1 MRPDVIETIRKA
13 LLVPVNPAGR
23 PFIGGFALAALLLWM
38 VSGLLGAVGLIATLW
53 CVYFFRDPD
62 RFTPTRGG
70 LIVSG
75 ADGIVSAVEP
85 ASPPAELGLPDRP
98 LTRVSVF
105 LNVFDVHV
113 NRIPIDGTIAA
124 VRYRPGKF
132 LNAALDKAS
141 EDNERNAVRIDTPD
155 GVAVVVVQI
164 AGLIARRI
172 KCWVGEGEPAKA
184 GARFGL
190 IRFGSRV
197 DVYLP
202 DGVAALVAPGQRCI
216 AGETVIADLRAQE
229 PARLAEVR

>member
-1 MRPDVIETIRKA
+1 MIETIRKA
-13 LLVPVNPAGR
+13 ILVPVNPAGR

-38 VSGLLGAVGLIATLW
+38 ISGFLGILGLIATLW
-53 CVYFFRDPD
+53 CIYFFRDPD
-62 RFTPTRGG
+62 RYTPVRGG

-75 ADGIVSAVEP
+75 ADGVVSAVEP
-85 ASPPAELGLPDRP
+85 AAPPAELGLPDRP
-98 LTRVSVF
+98 LTRISVF

-113 NRIPIDGTIAA
+113 NRLPIDGTIGA

-155 GVAVVVVQI
+155 GAVVVVQI

-172 KCWVGEGEPAKA
+172 KCWIREGEAAKA

-197 DVYLP
+197 DVDLP
-202 DGVAALVAPGQRCI
+202 AGVAALVAPGQRCI

-229 PARLAEVR
+229 PARLVEVR

>member
-1 MRPDVIETIRKA
+1 MIETIRKA
-13 LLVPVNPAGR
+13 ILVPVNPAGR

-38 VSGLLGAVGLIATLW
+38 ISGFLGILGLIATLW

-62 RFTPTRGG
+62 RYTPVRSG

-85 ASPPAELGLPDRP
+85 AAPPAELGLPDRP
-98 LTRVSVF
+98 LTRISVF

-113 NRIPIDGTIAA
+113 NRLPIDGTIGA

-155 GVAVVVVQI
+155 GAVVVVQI

-172 KCWVGEGEPAKA
+172 KCWIREGEAAKA

-202 DGVAALVAPGQRCI
+202 EGVAALVAPGQRCI

-229 PARLAEVR
+229 PARLVEVR

>member
-1 MRPDVIETIRKA
+1 MIETIRKA
-13 LLVPVNPAGR
+13 ILVPVNPAGR

-38 VSGLLGAVGLIATLW
+38 ISGFLGILGLIATLW
-53 CVYFFRDPD
+53 CIYFFRDPD
-62 RFTPTRGG
+62 RYTPVRSG

-85 ASPPAELGLPDRP
+85 AAPPAELGLPDRP
-98 LTRVSVF
+98 LTRISVF

-113 NRIPIDGTIAA
+113 NRLPIDGTIGA

-155 GVAVVVVQI
+155 GAVVVVQI

-172 KCWVGEGEPAKA
+172 KCWIREGEAAKA

-202 DGVAALVAPGQRCI
+202 EGVAALVAPGQRCI

-229 PARLAEVR
+229 PARLVEVR

>member
-1 MRPDVIETIRKA
+1 MRSNVIETIRKA
-13 LLVPVNPAGR
+13 ILVPVNPAGR

-38 VSGLLGAVGLIATLW
+38 ISGFLGILGLIATLW
-53 CVYFFRDPD
+53 CIYFFRDPD
-62 RFTPTRGG
+62 RYTPVRGG

-75 ADGIVSAVEP
+75 ADGVVSAVEP
-85 ASPPAELGLPDRP
+85 AAPPAELGLPDRP
-98 LTRVSVF
+98 LTRISVF

-113 NRIPIDGTIAA
+113 NRLPIDGTIGA

-155 GVAVVVVQI
+155 GAVVVVQI

-172 KCWVGEGEPAKA
+172 KCWIREGEAAKA

-202 DGVAALVAPGQRCI
+202 EGVAALVAPGQRCI

-229 PARLAEVR
+229 PARLVEVR

>member
-1 MRPDVIETIRKA
+1 MLETLRKA
-13 LLVPVNPAGR
+13 ILVPVNPAGH

-38 VSGLLGAVGLIATLW
+38 ISGVLGALGVIATLW

-62 RFTPTRGG
+62 RFTPARSG

-75 ADGIVSAVEP
+75 ADGIVSAVTE
-85 ASPPAELGLPDRP
+85 ASPPPELGLPARP
-98 LTRVSVF
+98 LTRISVF

-113 NRIPIDGTIAA
+113 NRIPIDGTIGAI
-124 VRYRPGKF
+124 RYHPGKF

-141 EDNERNAVRIDTPD
+141 EDNERNAVRIDTAEGPS
-155 GVAVVVVQI
+155 VVVVQI

-172 KCWVGEGEPAKA
+172 KCWINEGEAVRA

-202 DGVAALVAPGQRCI
+202 EGIAPLVAPGQRCI

-229 PARLAEVR
+229 PARLAERR